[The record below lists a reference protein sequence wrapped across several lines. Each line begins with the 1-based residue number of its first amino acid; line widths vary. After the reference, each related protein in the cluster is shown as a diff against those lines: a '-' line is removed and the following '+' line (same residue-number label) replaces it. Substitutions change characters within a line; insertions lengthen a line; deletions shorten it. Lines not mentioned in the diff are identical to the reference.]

1 MIDRALAAGALAA
14 LMTSCAAS
22 SPSAT
27 ANPESSATRS
37 ASEVGLPEPGQPF
50 DATTLLAAM
59 RDSRRPG
66 GVPDEI
72 ETDAVAATLA
82 GAIWT
87 LDGERWTTLT
97 AGGSCGPQTC
107 TLDIAGANAAAPG
120 EDLWVFEVTS
130 ETGAVRVLSADLR
143 SLPTDLITRLD
154 ELARTLLP
162 ASNLDGLNLTS
173 VRWLPPPDQTQ
184 FVLSYRSGDE
194 ERSSC
199 GMDLTVDVAV
209 PGIVSDL
216 NLDC

>member
-1 MIDRALAAGALAA
+1 
-14 LMTSCAAS
+14 
-22 SPSAT
+22 
-27 ANPESSATRS
+27 
-37 ASEVGLPEPGQPF
+37 
-50 DATTLLAAM
+50 M

-72 ETDAVAATLA
+72 ETDAVAETLA

-87 LDGERWTTLT
+87 FDGERWTTLT
-97 AGGSCGPQTC
+97 AGGSCGPLTC
-107 TLDIAGANAAAPG
+107 TLDIAGANAAALG

-162 ASNLDGLNLTS
+162 ARNLDGLNLTG

-184 FVLSYRSGDE
+184 FVLSYRSGEE